1 MHDAEFDE
9 DEVVEKEADGTQ
21 AQSMQSLG
29 SRLAGTFQEYKDARK
44 ETENE
49 WLKDLRQYQGIYEP
63 DVLARLNAASGSRS
77 KVFVGLTR
85 TKVMAAYSR
94 IIDLLFQHGDIFFS
108 VTPTPVPQIDPLKA
122 MQMRQ
127 MAMDQIMQAS
137 GQDPM
142 MNQDLV
148 AARMEEIEVE
158 LLEFEKEISKQAA
171 ESMTIDIEDQLVETN
186 AEMKL
191 KESMLE
197 ACIFGSGAVKS
208 GTVRIDQKQSYS
220 QVLDPETG
228 QQSYQLNIVETVAP
242 EVESVSIFDL
252 YPDPYCTTLDD
263 CDGLFRRHVL
273 TRRQMRD
280 LADLPQFDGEMVKY
294 LLKIHRGGNH
304 TEEDHETT
312 RRRIAGIND
321 NSESNRF
328 VVMEYWGTVDGYELE
343 EHGIELEEG
352 SDLSDDYSACVWVC
366 DGKVLKVMLNPIA
379 GYKMPYHIFPYER
392 SPHQFWG
399 TGVPRMMRD
408 SQGTM
413 NTATR
418 IWLDNMALSSGPMVE
433 VNTDLLAAGED
444 PTDIHPWRV
453 FLREGGDG
461 SMPAVRWY
469 QPVANANGLNQIVE
483 IFRRF
488 ADETTSLPSYTHGEQ
503 TQGLNKTATGMSML
517 MGAANIAL
525 KSTIKNIDDFLIE
538 PMIESLF
545 HFNMEFGTNEKSK
558 GDLRI
563 VARGSTSLVQKEIQS
578 QRLLQFLSI
587 VGEDQSGVIKRTQ
600 LLRDIASS
608 MDIEPDDI
616 IKTEEQ
622 VALEQQQLQQQQQ
635 QLQQAQMQQGAG
647 AGGPPPQGNAGMAA
661 PF

>member
-1 MHDAEFDE
+1 MIQDPYEEEGEAKSE
-9 DEVVEKEADGTQ
+9 EADGVQ
-21 AQSMQSLG
+21 DQSLQSLG
-29 SRLAGTFQEYKDARK
+29 HRLASTFQEYKDARK

-108 VTPTPVPQIDPLKA
+108 VDPTPIPQIDPLKA

-148 AARMEEIEVE
+148 AARMQELEGEFVE
-158 LLEFEKEISKQAA
+158 LEREVAKQAA
-171 ESMTIDIEDQLVETN
+171 ESMTTDIEDQLIETN

-208 GTVRIDQKQSYS
+208 GTVRIDKKQSYS
-220 QVLDPETG
+220 KMLDPQTG
-228 QQSYQLNIVETVAP
+228 EQAYALSIVETVAP

-294 LLKIHRGGNH
+294 LLKIHRSGNH

-312 RRRIAGIND
+312 RRRIAGIHE

-343 EHGIELEEG
+343 EHGIELDEDA
-352 SDLSDDYSACVWVC
+352 DLSDDYSACVWLC

-503 TQGLNKTATGMSML
+503 TSGLNKTATGMSML

-587 VGEDQSGVIKRTQ
+587 VGDNAGGVVKQ
-600 LLRDIASS
+600 NDLLREIASS
-608 MDIEPDDI
+608 MDIDPNKI
-616 IKTEEQ
+616 MKTEEQ
-622 VALEQQQLQQQQQ
+622 MALEQQQQQ
-635 QLQQAQMQQGAG
+635 QLLQAQMQQAAS
-647 AGGPPPQGNAGMAA
+647 AGGPPPQGDAGMGA
-661 PF
+661 PVGFN

>member
-1 MHDAEFDE
+1 MHELE
-9 DEVVEKEADGTQ
+9 YEGEEEELEKEPDGLQ

-63 DVLARLNAASGSRS
+63 DVLARLDAASGSRS

-94 IIDLLFQHGDIFFS
+94 IIDLLFQHGDVFFS
-108 VTPTPVPQIDPLKA
+108 VDPTPVPQIDPLKA
-122 MQMRQ
+122 MEMRQ
-127 MAMDQIMQAS
+127 MAMDQIMMAS

-148 AARMEEIEVE
+148 QARMME
-158 LLEFEKEISKQAA
+158 LEGEFLELEKEIALEAA
-171 ESMTIDIEDQLVETN
+171 ESMTIDIEDQLIETN

-197 ACIFGSGAVKS
+197 ACIFGSGAVKA
-208 GTVRIDQKQSYS
+208 GTVRIDKKQSYS
-220 QVLDPETG
+220 KMLDPETG
-228 QQSYQLNIVETVAP
+228 EQGYALSVVETVAP
-242 EVESVSIFDL
+242 DVESVSIFDL
-252 YPDPYCTTLDD
+252 YPDPYCTTLED

-280 LADLPQFDGEMVKY
+280 LADLPQFDSDMVRY
-294 LLKIHRGGNH
+294 LLKIHRNGNH

-312 RRRIAGIND
+312 RRRIAGINE

-343 EHGIELEEG
+343 EHGIELPEG
-352 SDLSDDYSACVWVC
+352 SDLSDDYSACVWFC
-366 DGKVLKVMLNPIA
+366 DGKVLKVMLNPIT
-379 GYKMPYHIFPYER
+379 GYKIPYHIFPYER

-563 VARGSTSLVQKEIQS
+563 VARGSTALVQKEVQS

-587 VGEDQSGVIKRTQ
+587 VGDNSGGVVKQTE
-600 LLRDIASS
+600 LLREIAQS
-608 MDIEPDDI
+608 MDIDPDKI
-616 IKTEEQ
+616 MKTEEQ
-622 VALEQQQLQQQQQ
+622 IALEQQQQQ
-635 QLQQAQMQQGAG
+635 QLLQAQMQQAAS
-647 AGGPPPQGNAGMAA
+647 AGGPPSQGDAGMGS
-661 PF
+661 PLGLN